1 MADDEDDDIPRGCKN
16 ERERLLVKRAELVS
30 MLK

>member
-1 MADDEDDDIPRGCKN
+1 MNDDDDDEIPRGCKN
-16 ERERLLVKRAELVS
+16 ERERLIVKRAELIS